1 MSMKK
6 KSIEKLFQDALAD
19 FSQIPEEHVWNS
31 ISASL
36 DKKNKNRRIVPLW
49 WKLGGVAAVLAF
61 AVILYLPSKAVPD
74 TAPVITNVE
83 NETPSNASD
92 VFPEIPNGVETTGI
106 AIPGKQDAKTTE
118 NVAAQEKITP
128 GKSKV
133 LFSGPEKPVVLS
145 TNTSE
150 QGKASKERAE
160 EIGYEGNAKS
170 TKKANSIALL
180 KTSMTPE
187 RNINGVSDQKAL
199 AAAGEKEGPVQYP
212 DSDSGEEERE
222 PNGGNKK
229 SIFDAVA
236 EAMEEQ
242 EVADASDKWTVGPK
256 VAPVFFSSLSQGSP
270 IHSSFQNN
278 AKSGN
283 INVSYGLAVSYDIG
297 KKWQLRSGI
306 HKVAMG
312 YDTNDVSF
320 SSSLNGA
327 TNAIIDNI
335 DYTLSSKTL
344 VVRSNT
350 ISGKIPTENA
360 LDVAGPDPS
369 LNGKMIQELGYIEVP
384 MEITYAVFD
393 KKVGVNVIGGFSTLF
408 LIDNSVM
415 LESGG
420 NATEMGAANN
430 VNTVNLSTNV
440 GLGFSYQL
448 STSFQ
453 LSLEPMFKYQLN
465 TFSNTT
471 GNFQPFTMGVYSGLN
486 FKF

>member
-1 MSMKK
+1 MKK
-6 KSIEKLFQDALAD
+6 RSIEKLFQDTLAD

-31 ISASL
+31 IAASL
-36 DKKNKNRRIVPLW
+36 DKKGKKRRGIALW

-61 AVILYLPSKAVPD
+61 AVILFMPSRTVPD
-74 TAPVITNVE
+74 STPVITNVE
-83 NETPSNASD
+83 KETLSNDTDGS
-92 VFPEIPNGVETTGI
+92 PEVPNNSETTGI
-106 AIPGKQDAKTTE
+106 TNPNEQDRKTTE
-118 NVAAQEKITP
+118 KDVVPKKTNL
-128 GKSKV
+128 GKRN
-133 LFSGPEKPVVLS
+133 LPFGNPEKAVVLM
-145 TNTSE
+145 NIPDE
-150 QGKASKERAE
+150 QGNASKERTGV
-160 EIGYEGNAKS
+160 IGDKGNIES
-170 TKKANSIALL
+170 PKKENSLALL
-180 KTSMTPE
+180 KPSRNPE
-187 RNINGVSDQKAL
+187 HIINEEVDHKAL
-199 AAAGEKEGPVQYP
+199 AAAEIKEGPVQP
-212 DSDSGEEERE
+212 PVSDSGEAAAALIDE
-222 PNGGNKK
+222 NKK

-256 VAPVFFSSLSQGSP
+256 VAPVFFSSISQGSP

-278 AKSGN
+278 GKSGK

-306 HKVAMG
+306 HKVVMG

-327 TNAIIDNI
+327 TNALINNI
-335 DYTLSSKTL
+335 DYTRNSKTL

-350 ISGKIPTENA
+350 ISGKIATENA

-369 LNGKMIQELGYIEVP
+369 LNGKMVQEMGYIEVP

-393 KKVGVNVIGGFSTLF
+393 KKVGVNLIGGLSTLF

-430 VNTVNLSTNV
+430 VNSVNLSTNV

-448 STSFQ
+448 NTAIQ
-453 LSLEPMFKYQLN
+453 VSLEPMFKYQLN
-465 TFSNTT
+465 TFSNTA